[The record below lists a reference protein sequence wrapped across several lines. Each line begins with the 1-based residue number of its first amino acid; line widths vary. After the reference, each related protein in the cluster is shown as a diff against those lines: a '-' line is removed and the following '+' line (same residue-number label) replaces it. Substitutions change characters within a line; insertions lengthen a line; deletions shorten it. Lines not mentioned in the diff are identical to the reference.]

1 MSIPMIFRAASRA
14 SSGVLA
20 RMMPPALPRPPTGT
34 WALTATGPRAEHAA
48 AASSGV
54 RATLPGGI
62 AMPSEARSSLA
73 WYSRSFKSR
82 LSVLAQREAPVVA
95 LHPVA
100 LRVLEPHL
108 AEQREPNLATDC
120 VRRAIVDRGEGVDGR
135 APPRGPCQLDGS
147 GHRHRS
153 DAAALVFGQHAPPHP
168 VDRLALPLPV
178 PEVDV
183 AHAGAVR
190 LEHDLV
196 AEGSILAVLVAHHAR
211 R

>member
-34 WALTATGPRAEHAA
+34 WALTATGPSAEQAA

-82 LSVLAQREAPVVA
+82 LSVLATSEGDVA
-95 LHPVA
+95 VPF
-100 LRVLEPHL
+100 
-108 AEQREPNLATDC
+108 
-120 VRRAIVDRGEGVDGR
+120 RA
-135 APPRGPCQLDGS
+135 
-147 GHRHRS
+147 
-153 DAAALVFGQHAPPHP
+153 AAALLAKRYAQC
-168 VDRLALPLPV
+168 VDELAARPARLDHV
-178 PEVDV
+178 VDV
-183 AHAGAVR
+183 AALRGDVR
-190 LEHDLV
+190 VGETFHV
-196 AEGSILAVLVAHHAR
+196 IRHQLAA
-211 R
+211 